1 MGRYVYKNR
10 GNGIIVDNIMKPLK
24 KVASM
29 LTGQVVKPFAKKAIE
44 AGVSQAGNK
53 VGKKAADKVIEKSGK
68 LIRKKLNSRNKKTA
82 NTTKTPRT
90 TRKRKA
96 KTPDEVNTLINYLIA
111 RS

>member
-1 MGRYVYKNR
+1 MGRYVYKHR

-68 LIRKKLNSRNKKTA
+68 QETKRQQILQRPLELQGKEKQKLRMKLTH
-82 NTTKTPRT
+82 
-90 TRKRKA
+90 
-96 KTPDEVNTLINYLIA
+96 
-111 RS
+111 